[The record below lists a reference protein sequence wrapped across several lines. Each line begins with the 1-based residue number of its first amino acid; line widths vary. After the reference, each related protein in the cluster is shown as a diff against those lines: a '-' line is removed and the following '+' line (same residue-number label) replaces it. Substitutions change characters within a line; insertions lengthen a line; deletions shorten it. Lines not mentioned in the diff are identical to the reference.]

1 MTSSVFG
8 SGDGA
13 VTTGSQLTLLIVD
26 DQPSFRKTM
35 RDMLRRAGFAKIV
48 TADDGD
54 TALQILR
61 TKPIDLVLCDW
72 NMPRMNGVQLL
83 RVIRDDPMLREK
95 PFIMITGEAEQ
106 GTVAEAIEDEVDAYL
121 LKPLSVDILREKI
134 WRIFERRE
142 RPAAL
147 DTHIQVG
154 QVYLKGRQ
162 YDKAIAEFSQ
172 AMAANPDNVRPMAAM
187 GEVYEQKG
195 DLDLAK
201 EWYLK
206 AVTLAPKYIRAHD
219 ALARLA
225 QAQGDHVALIKHLK
239 AAVSLSPKKVDR
251 QMALGRALLAA
262 QQRDDARLAFKKAL
276 KAAREYPAL
285 VAREVGEA
293 WLEADEPGWAQE
305 AFLEG
310 LSSNPEDIPL
320 YNRLGIAYRKQGKY
334 QEAVDNYQQA
344 LAIDP
349 DNEVL
354 HYNLGRAQAE
364 AGQVDQAIGSMK
376 KALAIAPHFEDALKY
391 FTQVLKQPLPRK

>member
-1 MTSSVFG
+1 MTSSIFG
-8 SGDGA
+8 SGEGTITSGD
-13 VTTGSQLTLLIVD
+13 QLTLLIVD

-72 NMPRMNGVQLL
+72 NMPRMSGVQLL
-83 RVIRDDPMLREK
+83 RVIRDDPMLREL

-106 GTVAEAIEDEVDAYL
+106 GIVAEAIEDEVDAYL

-134 WRIFERRE
+134 WRIFDRRDK
-142 RPAAL
+142 PQAL
-147 DTHIQVG
+147 DTHLQVG

-162 YDKAIAEFSQ
+162 YDKALAEFSK

-187 GEVYEQKG
+187 GEVFEQKG
-195 DLDLAK
+195 ELDVAK

-206 AVTLAPKYIRAHD
+206 AATLAPKYIRAHD
-219 ALARLA
+219 ALARIA
-225 QAQGDHVALIKHLK
+225 QAQGDQATLIKHLK
-239 AAVSLSPKKVDR
+239 AAVALSPKKVDR

-262 QQRDDARLAFKKAL
+262 EQRDEARRAFKTAL

-344 LAIDP
+344 LAIEP
-349 DNEVL
+349 ENEVL
-354 HYNLGRAQAE
+354 LYNLGRALAE
-364 AGQVDQAIGSMK
+364 AGHVQQAIEAMR
-376 KALAIAPHFEDALKY
+376 KALAIAPDFQDALRY
-391 FTQVLKQPLPRK
+391 YTQALKQPLPRR